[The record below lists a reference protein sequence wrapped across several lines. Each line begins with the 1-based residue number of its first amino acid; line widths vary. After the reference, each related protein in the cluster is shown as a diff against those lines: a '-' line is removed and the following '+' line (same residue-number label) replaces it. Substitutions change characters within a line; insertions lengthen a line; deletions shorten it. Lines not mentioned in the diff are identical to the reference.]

1 MDGVIAADE
10 NGGRVQKPGTEHATV
25 VLLYVLIYE
34 HDRIPVENQGSVA

>member
-10 NGGRVQKPGTEHATV
+10 NSGRVQKPGTEHATL

-34 HDRIPVENQGSVA
+34 LDGIPVEVQGSVA